1 MDGMIDCAKACLE
14 HGIPVGLGNDVGCPF
29 VLHYNFWRELCC
41 YHKYIGASN
50 RDSLHAATLGNAKI
64 VGIDSET
71 GSIEK
76 GKSADMIVVRDNPLN
91 DLSAL
96 RNVSMVIIKGKRI
109 RNPRVKRMKEVDVL
123 FDRYL

>member
-1 MDGMIDCAKACLE
+1 MDGMIDCAKTCLE
-14 HGIPVGLGNDVGCPF
+14 HGIPVGLGNDVGCPCG
-29 VLHYNFWRELCC
+29 LHYNFWRELCC

-50 RDSLHAATLGNAKI
+50 RDTLHAAALGNAKI

-76 GKSADMIVVRDNPLN
+76 GKSADLIVVRKNPLDN
-91 DLSAL
+91 LSAL
-96 RNVSMVIIKGKRI
+96 RNVSMVIMKGKRI
-109 RNPRVKRMKEVDVL
+109 YNPKVKRMKEVDAL

>member
-1 MDGMIDCAKACLE
+1 
-14 HGIPVGLGNDVGCPF
+14 
-29 VLHYNFWRELCC
+29 
-41 YHKYIGASN
+41 
-50 RDSLHAATLGNAKI
+50 
-64 VGIDSET
+64 
-71 GSIEK
+71 
-76 GKSADMIVVRDNPLN
+76 MIVVRDNPLN